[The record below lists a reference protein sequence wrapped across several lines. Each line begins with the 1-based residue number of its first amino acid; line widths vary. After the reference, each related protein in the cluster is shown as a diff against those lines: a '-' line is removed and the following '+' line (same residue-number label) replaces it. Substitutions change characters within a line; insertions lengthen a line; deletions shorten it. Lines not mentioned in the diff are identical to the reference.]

1 MILGGT
7 RFTGR
12 ATAELL
18 VKDGHEVTVISR
30 NLNIPESVS
39 RSVIADRHAGLKQI
53 EGQTFDATVDF
64 ICSGEQDVEDVYQ
77 NIYPGLYVLI
87 STVWLAKREGNES
100 QFPILPEITE
110 RYLKAKKTA
119 EQAVFYKRQQG
130 HPGTSLRLPIQSG
143 VNDHT
148 RRLLFYL
155 DRIADKS
162 GLVLVNGG
170 MNRFQI
176 VSNQDVALALTRA
189 LYQNILGSC
198 AVWDAMPGNDITV
211 KHLVGVMAG
220 SDEIHSYD
228 ISSERLA
235 EVFPEYLEQE
245 PFWRE
250 YPLKRLDN
258 NLFHALGIVPKAI
271 EEWAPALCNQTESL
285 KHSTLRSKEIAIIN
299 DFQKNLL
306 NCIV

>member
-12 ATAELL
+12 AAAGML

-30 NLNIPESVS
+30 NLNIPKSVF
-39 RSVIADRHAGLKQI
+39 RYIIAERHAGLKQI
-53 EGQTFDATVDF
+53 EGHAFDATVDF

-100 QFPILPEITE
+100 QFPILPETTE
-110 RYLKAKKTA
+110 RYLKGKKSA
-119 EQAVFYKRQQG
+119 EQAVFYKRQRG

-143 VNDHT
+143 INDHT

-176 VSNQDVALALTRA
+176 VNNQDVALDLTRA

-198 AVWDAMPGNDITV
+198 AVWDAMPDNDITV
-211 KHLVGVMAG
+211 KHLIGVMAG

-235 EVFPEYLEQE
+235 KLFPEYLEQE

-258 NLFHALGIVPKAI
+258 NLFRVLGIVPKAI
-271 EEWAPALCNQTESL
+271 EEWVPALCNQTESL
-285 KHSTLRSKEIAIIN
+285 KHSALRSKEIAIIN
-299 DFQKNLL
+299 DFKNTLL
-306 NCIV
+306 NG